1 MKNRALYTLLFI
13 TFLTFPV
20 FHTIVMAQSGSQKM
34 HDLLTAFGESG
45 EFNVKKGFGSDI
57 DDTKE
62 AYNRSFY
69 FNEVYTTDLTQVSN
83 PFLP

>member
-45 EFNVKKGFGSDI
+45 EFNVKKDLAQILMIQKKPIIVRFTS
-57 DDTKE
+57 TK
-62 AYNRSFY
+62 YIQ
-69 FNEVYTTDLTQVSN
+69 LI
-83 PFLP
+83 

>member
-1 MKNRALYTLLFI
+1 MLTMALG
-13 TFLTFPV
+13 V
-20 FHTIVMAQSGSQKM
+20 NASQKM

-62 AYNRSFY
+62 A
-69 FNEVYTTDLTQVSN
+69 FNHLGN
-83 PFLP
+83 GR